1 MNKPLR
7 QSTADARPVPGRGAM
22 LTREQEAGLARA
34 WRDEGSVAA
43 RNRLVEAFAPL
54 AVSMARR
61 FSGGEGGLDPEL
73 VQHAH
78 LGLLKAADRFD
89 PDMGYRFAT
98 YAAWLVRAALQD
110 HRLDN
115 WSIVK
120 RGNSARARKVFA
132 NLGRLEQN
140 AAAPGAG
147 GPEGDRRIADA
158 LGVEPKTLDRLR
170 QQFAAGDVSLN
181 RPAVGEDGDDAIAT
195 LADDACDV
203 EGEVARKLDRRQ
215 FYEGLAAAMRR
226 LPDREREIVLACY
239 VQDPPMTLES
249 LGERFSLSKERIRQL
264 RERALGRLRE
274 ALPAGIEKGELPF

>member
-7 QSTADARPVPGRGAM
+7 QSTTKARPVSGRAPM
-22 LTREQEAGLARA
+22 LTREREAALARA
-34 WRDEGSVAA
+34 WRDEGSIEA

-61 FSGGEGGLDPEL
+61 FSSGEGGTDPEL

-98 YAAWLVRAALQD
+98 YAAWWVRAELQD
-110 HRLDN
+110 QRLAN

-147 GPEGDRRIADA
+147 GAQGERRIAEA
-158 LGVEPKTLDRLR
+158 LGVAPSALDRLR
-170 QQFAAGDVSLN
+170 QQFATGDVSLN

-195 LADDACDV
+195 LVDDACDV
-203 EGEVARKLDRRQ
+203 EGEVTRKLDRRQ
-215 FYEGLAAAMRR
+215 FYAGLAAAMRR
-226 LPDREREIVLACY
+226 LPEREREIVMACY
-239 VQDPPMTLES
+239 MQDPPMTLEA
-249 LGERFSLSKERIRQL
+249 LGTRFSLSKERIRQL
-264 RERALGRLRE
+264 RERALKRLRE
-274 ALPAGIEKGELPF
+274 ALPAGDSAGDLPF